1 MLESLSLYFN
11 ILVFLFGLIIGSF
24 LNVVILRLEK
34 SEKLGGRS
42 YCPHCKHPLIWLD
55 LIPVFSFLF
64 LQGKCRYCSK
74 KISWRYPLVEI
85 ATGLIFLLVFNF
97 SGLNWFDPPDDF
109 LKLIF
114 WFYIASVLI
123 VIFVYDLKH
132 YLIPDK
138 ILFPA
143 IIVTFLCRILEFFYV
158 EVLDEYKP
166 FSQMLYYFKE
176 SGILPSLAHYVFA
189 ALIASGFFLCIFL
202 ISKGKWMGF
211 GDVKLAVLLG
221 LILGFPNILA
231 GLFLAFF
238 SGAIIGV
245 ALMLLD
251 RKGLKSELP
260 FAPFLILGTFVAMFW
275 GQHLIDWYTNL
286 FTF

>member
-1 MLESLSLYFN
+1 MYLYFN
-11 ILVFLFGLIIGSF
+11 ILVLLFGLIIGSF

-42 YCPHCKHPLIWLD
+42 YCPHCKHSLMWMD

-64 LQGKCRYCSK
+64 LRAKCRYCSQE
-74 KISWRYPLVEI
+74 ISWQYPLVEVV
-85 ATGLIFLLVFNF
+85 TGLIFLLVFNF
-97 SGLNWFDPPDDF
+97 SGLAWNDPPDDF

-143 IIVTFLCRILEFFYV
+143 IIIAFLCRILEFFYV
-158 EVLDEYKP
+158 EILDEYKP
-166 FSQMLYYFKE
+166 FSQILRSFGEFGSLPPLAYY
-176 SGILPSLAHYVFA
+176 LLATI
-189 ALIASGFFLCIFL
+189 IASGFFLCIYMV
-202 ISKGKWMGF
+202 SKGKWMGF
-211 GDVKLAVLLG
+211 GDVKLAILLG

-245 ALMLLD
+245 ALMLID
-251 RKGLKSELP
+251 KKGLKSELP
-260 FAPFLILGTFVAMFW
+260 FAPFLILGTFLAMFW
-275 GQHLIDWYTNL
+275 GQQLINWYTGL
-286 FTF
+286 FSFYV